1 MGIIIGERDSFGR
14 RLRVARVDKARL
26 SSLSF
31 PGGLS
36 VDQDACFLGAP
47 ERERGERG
55 EIVIH
60 HRPPP
65 SLTSI
70 QPCFISPSPSS
81 RESIFEL
88 SLFFY
93 WAFDPAA
100 LLPTIFVLS
109 PLDHS
114 LRKRPSS

>member
-36 VDQDACFLGAP
+36 VDEDACFLGAP

-65 SLTSI
+65 SHIYSALFH
-70 QPCFISPSPSS
+70 QPLSFIEGVDI
-81 RESIFEL
+81 RTF
-88 SLFFY
+88 
-93 WAFDPAA
+93 A
-100 LLPTIFVLS
+100 LLLLGVRSCRIAA
-109 PLDHS
+109 DH
-114 LRKRPSS
+114 LRLVAP